1 MSAATALAAACTGTG
16 LGLAIIDRIV
26 RRSDGTVQL
35 ANASPHGLKV
45 IVRIPTCEKK
55 KEKKAAKDSAKAA

>member
-1 MSAATALAAACTGTG
+1 MVVSVDSVFLSVTL
-16 LGLAIIDRIV
+16 V
-26 RRSDGTVQL
+26 SEVQL